1 MDIEALRKRFNVD
14 TIGEEFNEKYYDEEY
29 DEYYTP
35 KFRALMDEALEEE
48 KHIMEH
54 PEEYK
59 FYTSTREMFKDMGF
73 DVSNIPDR

>member
-1 MDIEALRKRFNVD
+1 
-14 TIGEEFNEKYYDEEY
+14 
-29 DEYYTP
+29 
-35 KFRALMDEALEEE
+35 MDEALEEE

-59 FYTSTREMFKDMGF
+59 FYDSVKEMLMDAGF